1 MAIFKAIHGAAKSH
15 AGLRNTLEYVLREA
29 KVKDGYVETLGP
41 MPEELNWDSAYK
53 AFLDEKKL
61 QDKDSGRMC
70 AHYVLSFHADEKIT
84 PEQVLEFGK
93 SFAEQAFKG
102 YQSIIA
108 VHQDRDHLHC
118 HFVVNSVSYELC
130 QNKLH
135 TSKKDLQRWKDLI
148 NEMCRERGLSVAEK
162 GRHFDGTEIEQ
173 GSAIAWTKN
182 KYQLLNRDGEKKT
195 ASGKQSKR
203 QSSYLLNCATA
214 VLDSLEKS
222 ADKDEFIHEMG
233 ERGWSVNWKDSRK
246 NITFENK
253 QGNKVRDS
261 NLTKNFNQNFSKE
274 ELLHELERQKEIRAK
289 QAARR
294 EAEQERIATE
304 ERELDEYYRQVESA
318 VEGLDTEAVDGNRST
333 EEADSRSDG
342 EDTKAVI
349 RDARDAVRNNRSDNR
364 AVRHAETESEI
375 AEEQSVASAE
385 QRRLA
390 EQQRAEDESRNRR
403 NNFSHGDY
411 YSR

>member
-1 MAIFKAIHGAAKSH
+1 MAIFKAIHGAAKIH

-61 QDKDSGRMC
+61 QNKDSGRMC

-118 HFVVNSVSYELC
+118 HFVVNSVSYELG

-135 TSKKDLQRWKDLI
+135 TSKKDLQRWKDLT

-173 GSAIAWTKN
+173 GTAIAWTKN
-182 KYQLLNRDGEKKT
+182 KYQLLNRDGEEKT
-195 ASGKQSKR
+195 VSGKQSKR
-203 QSSYLLNCATA
+203 QPSYLLACATA
-214 VLDSLEKS
+214 VLDSLEK
-222 ADKDEFIHEMG
+222 AVDKDEFIHEMG
-233 ERGWSVNWKDSRK
+233 ERGWGVNWKDSRK
-246 NITFENK
+246 IITFENE
-253 QGNKVRDS
+253 QGNKVRDT
-261 NLTKNFNQNFSKE
+261 NLTKTFNQDFSKE
-274 ELLHELERQKEIRAK
+274 ALLHEFARQKEIRAK

-294 EAEQERIATE
+294 AAEQERIASE
-304 ERELDEYYRQVESA
+304 ERELDEYYKQVESA
-318 VEGLDTEAVDGNRST
+318 VEGLDTEAVGGNRST

-342 EDTKAVI
+342 ENTEPVVGDNGSKS
-349 RDARDAVRNNRSDNR
+349 RSD
-364 AVRHAETESEI
+364 RHADIESEI
-375 AEEQSVASAE
+375 EEQQSIADEE
-385 QRRLA
+385 QQRLE

-403 NNFSHGDY
+403 NNYSHGES

>member
-1 MAIFKAIHGAAKSH
+1 MNSYSTDNTDIDD
-15 AGLRNTLEYVLREA
+15 AGLLEYAASL
-29 KVKDGYVETLGP
+29 GYDTSPATQSPMSDSINLGP
-41 MPEELNWDSAYK
+41 QDVSGDSNEVHS
-53 AFLDEKKL
+53 DEHSAVRISVMNDYINNTMQKEIAEFARNGNLK
-61 QDKDSGRMC
+61 SGY
-70 AHYVLSFHADEKIT
+70 A
-84 PEQVLEFGK
+84 
-93 SFAEQAFKG
+93 
-102 YQSIIA
+102 
-108 VHQDRDHLHC
+108 
-118 HFVVNSVSYELC
+118 
-130 QNKLH
+130 

-203 QSSYLLNCATA
+203 QPSYLLNCATA

-246 NITFENK
+246 NITFENE

-261 NLTKNFNQNFSKE
+261 NLTKTFNQDFSKE

-318 VEGLDTEAVDGNRST
+318 VEELDTEAVDGNRST